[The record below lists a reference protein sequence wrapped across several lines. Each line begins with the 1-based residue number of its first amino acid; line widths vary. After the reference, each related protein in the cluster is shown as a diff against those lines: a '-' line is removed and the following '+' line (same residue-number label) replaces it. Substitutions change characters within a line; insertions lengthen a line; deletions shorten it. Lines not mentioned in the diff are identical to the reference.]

1 MDLCLIFKAG
11 KLVRQTVKLEKLNIQ
26 NVHTNEMKF
35 LITGFVFYICARKVG
50 KFPVQRS
57 YFVFLPIPPGLLVEI

>member
-1 MDLCLIFKAG
+1 M
-11 KLVRQTVKLEKLNIQ
+11 KLEKLNIQ